1 MREIVI
7 DTETTGLDPANGHR
21 IIEIGCLE
29 LFNAIPTGQ
38 TFHEYLDPERDV
50 PDEAFRVHGLSA
62 EFLAGKPKFGDI
74 AERFVAFLGEAV
86 LVAHNAEFDVR
97 FLNAELAAHG
107 RAGIGFERVVDTL
120 ALARRRH
127 PGAPNSLD
135 ALCQRYGIDVS
146 RRTKHGALLDAE
158 ILAEVYAELTGGR
171 QASFALQATGAAR
184 IHGQGVTR
192 PVRPAALAPRIDA
205 AELVAHAAFIA
216 RLGQKAIWRNYPL
229 AHTSD
234 GGTPPM
240 PPAQAPPD
248 AGVPAS

>member
-21 IIEIGCLE
+21 IVEIGCVE

-50 PDEAFRVHGLSA
+50 PEEAFRVHGISA
-62 EFLAGKPKFGDI
+62 EFLAGKPKFRDI
-74 AERFVAFLGEAV
+74 VERFVAFLGEAM

-107 RAGIGFERVVDTL
+107 RAAIGIERVVDTL
-120 ALARRRH
+120 TLARRRH
-127 PGAPNSLD
+127 PGVPNSLD
-135 ALCQRYGIDVS
+135 ALCQRYSIDVS

-171 QASFALQATGAAR
+171 QASFVLQTAATARVNSDGAAR
-184 IHGQGVTR
+184 LA
-192 PVRPAALAPRIDA
+192 RPAALAPRIDA
-205 AELVAHAAFIA
+205 AELAAHAAFVA

-229 AHTSD
+229 AHTPE
-234 GGTPPM
+234 TPPLPVAPT
-240 PPAQAPPD
+240 PPAET
-248 AGVPAS
+248 VPAP